1 MALAAI
7 FGFMASIYF
16 IAGAITMSG
25 KNIQMLS
32 GTYWDYN
39 RHIAKALSSQRAEYI
54 SGSIALGLSF
64 VLQLSSTLIPQ
75 SLLES
80 HLLSLYNSICLIFL
94 ILLGTIY
101 LSFCLYKSLRRSTYK
116 KVLLARRTEEVEY
129 QRQKALQH
137 QKKK

>member
-1 MALAAI
+1 LNTESLIMALAAI

-25 KNIQMLS
+25 KNIQMLF

-64 VLQLSSTLIPQ
+64 VLQLPSALIPQ

-94 ILLGTIY
+94 ILLGTTY
-101 LSFCLYKSLRRSTYK
+101 LSAFTNLSVNQLAK
-116 KVLLARRTEEVEY
+116 KCYYREE
-129 QRQKALQH
+129 
-137 QKKK
+137 